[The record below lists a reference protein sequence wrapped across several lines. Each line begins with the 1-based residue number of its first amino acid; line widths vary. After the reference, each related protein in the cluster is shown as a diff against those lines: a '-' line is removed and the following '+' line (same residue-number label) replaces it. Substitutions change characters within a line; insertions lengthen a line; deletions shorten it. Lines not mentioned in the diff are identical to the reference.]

1 MDAIYSQPIK
11 SSQCQ
16 SRIMLQAAP
25 DWSEKTD
32 EEGTPVDPIDT
43 NRSRNRVVNLF
54 AHGAITSITLRLR
67 YVSVFCWAIEQLSD
81 SGEDNEE
88 RYRQMKNVEKL
99 FCLSSRYQEL
109 QHDQPSAITGMDG
122 NTEFNYDY
130 EEFDEIRLD
139 DLQLLKND
147 SYAYQRFYENLLQK
161 FLLKRG
167 EFTLTAAGEELAGLV
182 GERLGEN
189 QERVI
194 SCAEAGHATRDDFA
208 AFSYDFANQSVY
220 YEAEFEPERRALQK
234 VFLGFLEWEG
244 DKQSGSVHLRD
255 SIPEA
260 IPIDVLDHLR
270 ATLETGDVEDHN
282 ASKLYQKY
290 HRGYHHYRR
299 AFSLFLLRAR
309 QLVMD
314 DTANPIK
321 LGEADAKFDQLR
333 SLMHVYWQQVYLGY
347 ALEAQLEAATTF
359 LNSRIPARYDYET
372 LIASASDADRIQA
385 EVNGILRNFEVSE
398 GSDDASTEQLT
409 RNLMLYG
416 TADRTQPSV
425 SITPARPE
433 TTLDL
438 GTVQDAIAEWTAEGW
453 ETVPALP
460 GVEGTNEVLLS
471 KAIRSSLN
479 ELHSALDD
487 EDAQFAHWSRAL
499 ARSTV
504 LVLLEVARLRRQRD
518 ERQWLYNYAYSR
530 LDSPFASLPALDRF
544 IADLDPETP
553 IHEVARSVLRE
564 QVVGTH
570 LRVFYDRLSPGNLKR
585 MLSFDQDDR
594 LCLETQ
600 KERGEQPFR
609 ARVSLVRFFETN
621 TFLRD
626 CGLLE
631 DDPDADFA
639 VTPFGADLLRRA
651 HGGETR

>member
-1 MDAIYSQPIK
+1 MQQP
-11 SSQCQ
+11 
-16 SRIMLQAAP
+16 AP
-25 DWSEKTD
+25 DWSDKID
-32 EEGTPVDPIDT
+32 EEGTPVDPLYT

-54 AHGAITSITLRLR
+54 AHGAITSIPLRLR
-67 YVSVFCWAIEQLSD
+67 YVSIFCWAIEQLSD
-81 SGEDNEE
+81 SEDDDEE
-88 RYRQMKNVEKL
+88 RYRQMKNIEKL
-99 FCLSSRYQEL
+99 FCLSSRYQEI
-109 QHDQPSAITGMDG
+109 QHDQPGAITGMDG

-139 DLQLLKND
+139 DLELLKND

-167 EFTLTAAGEELAGLV
+167 DFTLTAAGQELAGLV

-189 QERVI
+189 QERII
-194 SCAEAGHATRDDFA
+194 SCAESGRATRNNFE
-208 AFSYDFANQSVY
+208 AFSHDFANQSVY

-234 VFLGFLEWEG
+234 VFLGFLEWED
-244 DKQSGSVHLRD
+244 DKQSGSVHLHG

-260 IPIDVLDHLR
+260 IRINVLDHLHE
-270 ATLETGDVEDHN
+270 TLEMGDVEDHN

-290 HRGYHHYRR
+290 HRGYHHYRC

-314 DTANPIK
+314 DTANPIELK
-321 LGEADAKFDQLR
+321 ETDAKFDQFR
-333 SLMHVYWQQVYLGY
+333 SLMHTYWQQVYLGY
-347 ALEAQLEAATTF
+347 ALEAQLEATTTF
-359 LNSRIPARYDYET
+359 LNSRIPARYDYEP
-372 LIASASDADRIQA
+372 LVESVSDADRIQA
-385 EVNGILRNFEVSE
+385 EVNGILRNFEVSD
-398 GSDDASTEQLT
+398 GSDDVPTEQLT

-416 TADRTQPSV
+416 TADPTKPSV
-425 SITPARPE
+425 SITPADPE
-433 TTLDL
+433 TPLDL

-453 ETVPALP
+453 ETVPALTSAE
-460 GVEGTNEVLLS
+460 GVNEVLLS
-471 KAIRSSLN
+471 KAIRNSLN
-479 ELHSALDD
+479 GLHSALDD
-487 EDAQFAHWSRAL
+487 EDAQIAHWSRAL
-499 ARSTV
+499 ACSTV

-518 ERQWLYNYAYSR
+518 ERQWLHNYVYSR

-544 IADLDPETP
+544 IADLDPDTP
-553 IHEVARSVLRE
+553 IHEVARSLLRE
-564 QVVGTH
+564 QVIGTH

-585 MLSFDQDDR
+585 MLSFDQDNR
-594 LCLETQ
+594 LCLEAQ

-639 VTPFGADLLRRA
+639 VTPFAADLLRRA
-651 HGGETR
+651 LGGENA

>member
-1 MDAIYSQPIK
+1 
-11 SSQCQ
+11 
-16 SRIMLQAAP
+16 
-25 DWSEKTD
+25 
-32 EEGTPVDPIDT
+32 
-43 NRSRNRVVNLF
+43 
-54 AHGAITSITLRLR
+54 
-67 YVSVFCWAIEQLSD
+67 
-81 SGEDNEE
+81 
-88 RYRQMKNVEKL
+88 
-99 FCLSSRYQEL
+99 
-109 QHDQPSAITGMDG
+109 
-122 NTEFNYDY
+122 
-130 EEFDEIRLD
+130 
-139 DLQLLKND
+139 
-147 SYAYQRFYENLLQK
+147 
-161 FLLKRG
+161 
-167 EFTLTAAGEELAGLV
+167 
-182 GERLGEN
+182 
-189 QERVI
+189 
-194 SCAEAGHATRDDFA
+194 
-208 AFSYDFANQSVY
+208 
-220 YEAEFEPERRALQK
+220 
-234 VFLGFLEWEG
+234 
-244 DKQSGSVHLRD
+244 
-255 SIPEA
+255 
-260 IPIDVLDHLR
+260 
-270 ATLETGDVEDHN
+270 
-282 ASKLYQKY
+282 
-290 HRGYHHYRR
+290 
-299 AFSLFLLRAR
+299 
-309 QLVMD
+309 
-314 DTANPIK
+314 
-321 LGEADAKFDQLR
+321 
-333 SLMHVYWQQVYLGY
+333 MHVYWQQVYLGY

-416 TADRTQPSV
+416 TTDRTQPSV

-460 GVEGTNEVLLS
+460 GAEGANEVLLS
-471 KAIRSSLN
+471 KTIRSSLN
-479 ELHSALDD
+479 ELHSVLDD

-504 LVLLEVARLRRQRD
+504 LVLFEVARLRRQRD

-553 IHEVARSVLRE
+553 IHEVARSLLRE
-564 QVVGTH
+564 QIVGTH

-631 DDPDADFA
+631 DDPEADFA

-651 HGGETR
+651 HGGDIR

>member
-1 MDAIYSQPIK
+1 MQQP
-11 SSQCQ
+11 
-16 SRIMLQAAP
+16 AP
-25 DWSEKTD
+25 DWSDKID
-32 EEGTPVDPIDT
+32 EEGTPVDPLDA
-43 NRSRNRVVNLF
+43 NRSRNRIVNLF

-67 YVSVFCWAIEQLSD
+67 YVSIFCWAVEQLSD
-81 SGEDNEE
+81 SEGDNEE
-88 RYRQMKNVEKL
+88 KYRRMKNIEKL

-109 QHDQPSAITGMDG
+109 QQDQPSAITGMDG

-130 EEFDEIRLD
+130 EEFDEVRLD
-139 DLQLLKND
+139 GLQLLKND

-161 FLLKRG
+161 FLLKQG
-167 EFTLTAAGEELAGLV
+167 EFTLTAAGEELAELV
-182 GERLGEN
+182 GERLDEN
-189 QERVI
+189 QERII
-194 SCAEAGHATRDDFA
+194 SCAEGGRATRDDFE
-208 AFSYDFANQSVY
+208 AFSHDFANQSVY

-234 VFLGFLEWEG
+234 VFLGFVEWKG

-255 SIPEA
+255 TIPEA
-260 IPIDVLDHLR
+260 ITIDVLDHLR
-270 ATLETGDVEDHN
+270 ETLEIGDVEDHN

-314 DTANPIK
+314 DTANPIE
-321 LGEADAKFDQLR
+321 LGETDEKFDQFR
-333 SLMHVYWQQVYLGY
+333 SLMHIYWQQVYLGY
-347 ALEAQLEAATTF
+347 ALEAQLEATTTF
-359 LNSRIPARYDYET
+359 LNSRIPARYDYGS
-372 LIASASDADRIQA
+372 LVASVSDADRIQA
-385 EVNGILRNFEVSE
+385 EVNGVLQNFEVSE

-416 TADRTQPSV
+416 TASRTKPSV
-425 SITPARPE
+425 SITPTDPE
-433 TTLDL
+433 TPLDL
-438 GTVQDAIAEWTAEGW
+438 GTVQDAITEWTVDGW

-460 GVEGTNEVLLS
+460 RAEGVNEVLLS
-471 KAIRSSLN
+471 KAIRNSLN
-479 ELHSALDD
+479 KLQSALDD
-487 EDAQFAHWSRAL
+487 EDAQFEHWSRAL
-499 ARSTV
+499 ARSTI
-504 LVLLEVARLRRQRD
+504 LILLEVARLRRQRD

-553 IHEVARSVLRE
+553 IHEVARSLLRE
-564 QVVGTH
+564 QIVGTH

-600 KERGEQPFR
+600 KERGEQPYR

-639 VTPFGADLLRRA
+639 VTPFAADLLQRA
-651 HGGETR
+651 HRGDPR